1 MGFWATHWVE
11 ILFGLIAAG
20 ALGFCK
26 YLGKQLKNY
35 KTLLDKQD
43 DEHLLLVI
51 DKRLEPVKQDLED
64 LKDLLASAVHDEE
77 ELKNS
82 LVSSYRFR
90 LMQLCK
96 IYIRQKYM
104 TQEQYDQL
112 SEFFKVYELLGGN
125 GQAKA
130 LYERAIELPIVETI
144 SSLNDTK

>member
-1 MGFWATHWVE
+1 MGFWTTHWIE
-11 ILFGLIAAG
+11 ILFGLVAAG
-20 ALGFCK
+20 ALAFCK

-35 KTLLDKQD
+35 KSLIEKQD

-51 DKRLEPVKQDLED
+51 DKRLEPIKQDLED
-64 LKDLLASAVHDEE
+64 LKDLIADTVHDEE

-104 TQEQYDQL
+104 TQEQYD
-112 SEFFKVYELLGGN
+112 
-125 GQAKA
+125 
-130 LYERAIELPIVETI
+130 
-144 SSLNDTK
+144 

>member
-1 MGFWATHWVE
+1 MGFWANHWIE
-11 ILFGLIAAG
+11 ILFGLIATG
-20 ALGFCK
+20 SLGFCK

-35 KTLLDKQD
+35 KTLLNKED
-43 DEHLLLVI
+43 DEHLIQVI
-51 DKRLEPVKQDLED
+51 DKRLTPIKQDLED
-64 LKDLLASAVHDEE
+64 LRELIGDAIHDEE
-77 ELKNS
+77 ELKTS

-130 LYERAIELPIVETI
+130 LYERAIELPIVDTIPTLNET
-144 SSLNDTK
+144 K